1 MIRARQRV
9 EAMGGV
15 DGRMGG
21 WMGGF
26 EEGFRFRMRVSVF
39 FMLVLSYT
47 HVHAKTITHTGGP
60 MECSLAMEDNSSG
73 NGL

>member
-26 EEGFRFRMRVSVF
+26 EEGFRFRMRVSLCF
-39 FMLVLSYT
+39 SCSFSHIRTYTQKQSHTLVVPWS
-47 HVHAKTITHTGGP
+47 A
-60 MECSLAMEDNSSG
+60 A
-73 NGL
+73 